1 MCVRLH
7 SLYFPTVTVKLRR
20 RGLCN
25 PTLFFS
31 WCWPTCTVRGHCP
44 GLELCGY
51 VRHFSARMWQKKS
64 TCLFFK
70 ANTRINTFHFSP
82 LPPTSG
88 LVCPF
93 WWNGFTN
100 MVSSVHST
108 ECVRPHFTVDS
119 SALYWPHFQRLGDH
133 KTVDWVK
140 TVDSKRQWTSLVMII
155 ISSPGWEVLIRL

>member
-82 LPPTSG
+82 LPP
-88 LVCPF
+88 
-93 WWNGFTN
+93 NGFTN
-100 MVSSVHST
+100 MVSSVHRT
-108 ECVRPHFTVDS
+108 ECVRPHFIVNS
-119 SALYWPHFQRLGDH
+119 SALYWPHFQRLSGH